1 MRKWF
6 SPALIIAAFIA
17 SAWLYPRLPDRV
29 PTHWNLHGDVDGY
42 GGRLEAVFLLPLAV
56 LGVWL
61 LLRWLPRIDPRRE
74 NWEKFWP
81 TFEIALNTIVTVL
94 LVIHFVVLASAMGAP
109 LRINQVITLVTGV
122 ALAVVGNLLP
132 RARPN
137 WWFGIRTPWTL
148 SNDRVWERTHRLG
161 GYVMMVGG
169 LALAFA
175 SLLPVTITPPLIA
188 VVLAAVGVWA
198 MVYSYVAWRQETSR

>member
-1 MRKWF
+1 
-6 SPALIIAAFIA
+6 
-17 SAWLYPRLPDRV
+17 
-29 PTHWNLHGDVDGY
+29 
-42 GGRLEAVFLLPLAV
+42 
-56 LGVWL
+56 
-61 LLRWLPRIDPRRE
+61 PRIDPRRE
-74 NWEKFWP
+74 NWEKFRP
-81 TFEIALNTIVTVL
+81 TFDIVLNTIVTVM

-109 LRINQVITLVTGV
+109 LRMNHAITLAAGV

-175 SLLPVTITPPLIA
+175 SLLPVTISAQLVA
-188 VVLAAVGVWA
+188 VVLAVVGVWGVGDA
-198 MVYSYVAWRQETSR
+198 GWVERRVGREC